1 MGEPATAIG
10 LALAVAPL
18 FISALE
24 NYQNV
29 IQPFIIF
36 KKKYKDE
43 VQKIQD
49 ILQVQSRLF
58 ENECGYLLDGI
69 GGLGSEMVGNHH
81 HWRWSHPEFEIN
93 FKTRLDNNF
102 DACVSA
108 VRRVCTILKEM
119 LDETK
124 TLEILQQ
131 KKVSS
136 KHSRRST
143 RGYCKTLRRYNF
155 RFCKTNSERGPRLTS
170 SLWPDI
176 QLLALQSLIWD

>member
-1 MGEPATAIG
+1 MGEPATAAG

-18 FISALE
+18 IISALE

-29 IQPFIIF
+29 FEPFIIF
-36 KKKYKDE
+36 KKRYKEE
-43 VQKIQD
+43 VQRIQD
-49 ILQVQSRLF
+49 ILHVQQQNF
-58 ENECGYLLDGI
+58 DNECGFLLDSIAGP
-69 GGLGSEMVGNHH
+69 GYEMVGNHH
-81 HWRWSHPEFEIN
+81 HWRWSDPEFEIK
-93 FKTRLDNNF
+93 FKNRLDNNF

-108 VRRVCTILKEM
+108 LRRVRTILKEI

-143 RGYCKTLRRYNF
+143 RGRDAST
-155 RFCKTNSERGPRLTS
+155 
-170 SLWPDI
+170 I
-176 QLLALQSLIWD
+176 LLSILHNQ